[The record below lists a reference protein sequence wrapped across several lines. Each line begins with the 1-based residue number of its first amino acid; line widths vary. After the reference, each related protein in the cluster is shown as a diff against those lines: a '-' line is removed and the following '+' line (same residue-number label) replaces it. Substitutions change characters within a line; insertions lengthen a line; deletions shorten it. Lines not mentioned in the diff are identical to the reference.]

1 MEQNTGTIHS
11 LHVDDCK
18 NFDSLSN
25 EDKEKIEQVLFLL
38 DKFCVGDSFY
48 HELTRITD
56 GLPKSYLVK
65 QTRSQLNY
73 INNVIPTPGEADG
86 AQISF
91 TEMLKTRIQEFVKL
105 HNEVD

>member
-1 MEQNTGTIHS
+1 M
-11 LHVDDCK
+11 
-18 NFDSLSN
+18 
-25 EDKEKIEQVLFLL
+25 
-38 DKFCVGDSFY
+38 
-48 HELTRITD
+48 ITD

-65 QTRSQLNY
+65 QRRSQLND
-73 INNVIPTPGEADG
+73 ISNVIPTPGEADG